1 MRPIGC
7 LTPTPPSPPLNL
19 VCLAIPTTVDVGVKD
34 KYGLKEAL
42 RAVPEA
48 RV

>member
-1 MRPIGC
+1 MPDSHSS
-7 LTPTPPSPPLNL
+7 LPPSSHLF
-19 VCLAIPTTVDVGVKD
+19 CLAIPKTVDVGVKD